1 MEGDSDGNED
11 GLLNHDP
18 QGSKGFDSLTLRNHR
33 LRALEGS
40 YSGQLHES

>member
-18 QGSKGFDSLTLRNHR
+18 QGSKGFDSLTLRLASPKRSVGEINPP
-33 LRALEGS
+33 
-40 YSGQLHES
+40 

>member
-18 QGSKGFDSLTLRNHR
+18 QGSKGFDSLTLR
-33 LRALEGS
+33 LALLGANALACSE
-40 YSGQLHES
+40 ER